1 MSFSRA
7 VKRYTVYPSLQK
19 KKKKKKG
26 SYSSIMFSVLFS
38 MFKVG
43 SLINNHLITPMI
55 DTKKG
60 VPVSRINHAYRPG
73 RW

>member
-7 VKRYTVYPSLQK
+7 EKDIWYIQK
-19 KKKKKKG
+19 GKKG
-26 SYSSIMFSVLFS
+26 SYISIMFSVLLS

-43 SLINNHLITPMI
+43 SLINNHIITPMI
-55 DTKKG
+55 DTEKG

>member
-1 MSFSRA
+1 MSFRA
-7 VKRYTVYPSLQK
+7 PKRHTVYLFLQK
-19 KKKKKKG
+19 EKKG
-26 SYSSIMFSVLFS
+26 SYISIMFSVLLS
-38 MFKVG
+38 MFQIG
-43 SLINNHLITPMI
+43 SLINNHIITPMI